1 MPQILRRVWN
11 KLWHIADKPRQLVF
25 KLPYLH
31 NLPLRLQRW
40 LYFVL
45 SPLALTTIFS
55 IYLFWGL
62 PFPTQITSQSLNP
75 VSTQILDRNGK
86 LVYEI
91 FEEKRRSPVD
101 IDELPKYVGQATVA
115 IEDKDFYKHFGL
127 DFRGLARAL
136 FKTTT
141 AQGVQGGSTIT
152 QQLVK
157 TTLLTPE
164 RTIKRKI
171 REIALTLI
179 VEIIYSKDKILE
191 MYLNNVPYGG
201 TSWGIEAASQNYFG
215 KSARELTLAQAALL
229 AGLPQRP
236 TSYSPFGAHPE
247 LAQERQKL
255 VLKKMA
261 EEGYI
266 SEDQEKQAEKEEI
279 KYATKNQGL
288 KAPHFS
294 LFVKDQLVEKY
305 GEDLVEHGGLR
316 VKTTLDLELQEF
328 AQNLIKNE
336 IAKLKRENVGN
347 GAAIVTNPKN
357 GEIYAMVGS
366 KDYFAEDEDGKVNI
380 VLAQRQPGSSIKP
393 LNYALALRDGKITAS
408 TSLAD
413 IPTCFTTI
421 GQPPYCPLNYDGSF
435 RGAVQARFALANS
448 LNIPAVRV
456 LALNGLPE
464 FVDFAKKMG
473 ISTFT
478 DPVNY
483 GLSLTLGGGEVRMI
497 DMAQAFGVFANLG
510 LKQNPIAILEVSDWK
525 GKVLEKTEIT
535 EGDRVLPQDVAF
547 LISHILLDNN
557 ARSQVFGTTSYLNV
571 GGHPEVSVKTGTTND
586 KRDNWTIGFSPEVV
600 VATWVGNNDNQPM
613 SRVASGVTGASPI
626 WNKIIKFALDRI
638 ENGDIAGF
646 GKTQEKHAHIWP
658 EKPADVL
665 GTSICTN
672 TGALPEG
679 ASFIV
684 TEQESSASATPNSAG
699 FCSTR
704 FEYFLQDHPPQ
715 TPTLTVEQI
724 LTFKDTG
731 MPAPPDADPE
741 AVEPKDHS
749 IIIDPLGTQ
758 VCLDCPV
765 AQNWSVS
772 INTTQALTVRGREDD
787 RFTNLETGSQPYGG
801 RSTPYGG
808 R

>member
-1 MPQILRRVWN
+1 MLKKISQKIFSIL
-11 KLWHIADKPRQLVF
+11 DKPRQLVF
-25 KLPYLH
+25 KLPILYK
-31 NLPLRLQRW
+31 LPVKIQRW
-40 LYFVL
+40 IYFFFSPFVL
-45 SPLALTTIFS
+45 FLVLFF
-55 IYLFWGL
+55 YLFWGL

-86 LVYEI
+86 LIYEI
-91 FEEKRRSPVD
+91 FEEKRRSPID
-101 IDELPKYVGQATVA
+101 IDELPMYVGQATVA
-115 IEDKDFYKHFGL
+115 IEDKDFYNHFGL
-127 DFRGLARAL
+127 DFRGIARAI
-136 FKTTT
+136 FKTST

-171 REIALTLI
+171 REVVLTLI
-179 VEIIYSKDKILE
+179 IETIYTKDKILE

-201 TSWGIEAASQNYFG
+201 TAWGIEAASETYFG
-215 KSARELTLAQAALL
+215 KPARELTLAQAALL

-255 VLKKMA
+255 VLKRMV

-266 SEDQEKQAEKEEI
+266 SEDQQKQTELEEI

-294 LFVKDQLVEKY
+294 LFVKEQLVEKY
-305 GEDLVEHGGLR
+305 GDDIVEHGGLR

-328 AQNLIKNE
+328 AQELIKNE

-347 GAAIVTNPKN
+347 GAAIVTNPKT
-357 GEIYAMVGS
+357 GEIYAMIGS

-380 VLAQRQPGSSIKP
+380 VLAERQPGSSIKP

-408 TSLAD
+408 TPLAD

-435 RGAVQARFALANS
+435 RGAVQVRFALANS

-456 LALNGLPE
+456 LALNGLSE
-464 FVDFAKKMG
+464 FVDFANQMG

-483 GLSLTLGGGEVRMI
+483 GLSLTLGGGEIRMI
-497 DMAQAFGVFANLG
+497 DMAEAFGIFANEG
-510 LKQNPIAILEVSDWK
+510 IKQKPITILEVSDWK
-525 GKVLEKTEIT
+525 GKVLEKTET
-535 EGDRVLPQDVAF
+535 DEGDRVLPQDVAYV
-547 LISHILLDNN
+547 ISHILLDND

-638 ENGDIAGF
+638 ENGDVAGY
-646 GKTQEKHAHIWP
+646 GENPEKHTHVWP
-658 EKPADVL
+658 EKPEDVL
-665 GTSICTN
+665 GASVCTN
-672 TGALPEG
+672 TGSLPDG
-679 ASFIV
+679 ASFNGN
-684 TEQESSASATPNSAG
+684 EQESSESPAPNGAG
-699 FCSTR
+699 GCPVR
-704 FEYFLQDHPPQ
+704 FEYFLKDHPPQ
-715 TPTLTVEQI
+715 TPTLTVQQ
-724 LTFKDTG
+724 LLVFKDTG
-731 MPAPPDADPE
+731 MPAPSDATPE
-741 AVEPKDHS
+741 QVEPKDHS
-749 IIIDPLGTQ
+749 VIVDPLGTQ
-758 VCLDCPV
+758 VCLDCPI

-787 RFTNLETGSQPYGG
+787 RFTNLETGSLPLGG